1 MEIMKECNSVWVIYV
16 AVCEDELGL
25 YRSQLRH
32 LLIYS
37 YIIARVVL
45 QDILRLGEANRFA
58 VVSG

>member
-1 MEIMKECNSVWVIYV
+1 MVLGFSV
-16 AVCEDELGL
+16 AVSEDEPWLH
-25 YRSQLRH
+25 RSQLRR

-37 YIIARVVL
+37 YIIARVLL